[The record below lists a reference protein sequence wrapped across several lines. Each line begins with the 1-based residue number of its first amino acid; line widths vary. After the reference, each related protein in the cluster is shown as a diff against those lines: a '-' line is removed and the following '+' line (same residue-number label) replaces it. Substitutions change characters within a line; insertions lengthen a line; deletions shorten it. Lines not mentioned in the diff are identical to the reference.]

1 MKSAFIAAV
10 VAALISAVSAT
21 AAFVVTSKNI
31 KDGTIQTVD
40 ISAKAKRALEGNR
53 GPRGVAGLR
62 GPQGLAGA
70 AGPQGSAGPQGPQGE
85 KGDKGDKGD
94 LAGRLLE
101 RYFCTPGWGDVCAG
115 PAKEITASSG
125 PAASYFL
132 TLDLPAGSYAVK
144 SEVVVVAN
152 SPDPGGNP
160 SDWRVQCVTK
170 TIGPGYAGGAA
181 ATVGDLVGSV
191 NETTLT
197 MPFGMTTAGGEIGI
211 RCFRTAGS
219 GATGVGPNP
228 MVVYALINAIE
239 VGSFTT
245 SEQP

>member
-1 MKSAFIAAV
+1 MKAAIIAGIVALLVSAA
-10 VAALISAVSAT
+10 SAT

-31 KDGTIQTVD
+31 KNGTIQTVD
-40 ISAKAKRALEGNR
+40 ISGAAKRALKGNR
-53 GPRGVAGLR
+53 GPRGATGLR
-62 GPQGLAGA
+62 GLQGLAGA
-70 AGPQGSAGPQGPQGE
+70 AGPQGQAGAQGPPGE
-85 KGDKGDKGD
+85 KGNKGD
-94 LAGRLLE
+94 LAGSLFE
-101 RYFCTPGWGDVCAG
+101 RYFCTPGWGVCAG
-115 PAKEITASSG
+115 TPKEITASSG

-132 TLDLPAGSYAVK
+132 TLNLPAGSYAVTG
-144 SEVVVVAN
+144 EVVVVAN

-160 SDWRVQCVTK
+160 SDWRVQCITR
-170 TIGPGYAGGAA
+170 TIGPGYAGVAA

-228 MVVYALINAIE
+228 TVVYALINAIE

-245 SEQP
+245 SEQT

>member
-1 MKSAFIAAV
+1 LKTAIIAGIVAMFVSAA
-10 VAALISAVSAT
+10 SAT

-31 KDGTIQTVD
+31 KNGTIQTVD
-40 ISAKAKRALEGNR
+40 ISAKAKRALKGNR
-53 GPRGVAGLR
+53 GPGGARGL
-62 GPQGLAGA
+62 QGLAGA
-70 AGPQGSAGPQGPQGE
+70 AGPQGPTGPQGAQGE

-94 LAGRLLE
+94 LAGRLFE
-101 RYFCTPGWGDVCAG
+101 RYFCTPGWGVCAG
-115 PAKEITASSG
+115 TPKEITASSG
-125 PAASYFL
+125 GAASYFL
-132 TLDLPAGSYAVK
+132 TLNLPAGSYAVTG
-144 SEVVVVAN
+144 EVVVVAN

-160 SDWRVQCVTK
+160 SDWRVQCVTR
-170 TIGPGYAGGAA
+170 TIGPGYAGVAA

-228 MVVYALINAIE
+228 TVVYALINAIE

-245 SEQP
+245 SEQT

>member
-1 MKSAFIAAV
+1 MKSAVIAAV
-10 VAALISAVSAT
+10 VAAIVAAATGT
-21 AAFVVTSKNI
+21 AATLSVTSKNI
-31 KDGTIQTVD
+31 KNGTIQTVD
-40 ISAKAKRALEGNR
+40 ISAKAKRALKGNR

-62 GPQGLAGA
+62 GPQGMAGA
-70 AGPQGSAGPQGPQGE
+70 AGPQGPAGTQGPQGD

-94 LAGRLLE
+94 LAGRLFE
-101 RYFCTPGWGDVCAG
+101 RYFCTPGWGVCAG
-115 PAKEITASSG
+115 TPKEITASSG
-125 PAASYFL
+125 AAASYFL
-132 TLDLPAGSYAVK
+132 TLNLPAGSYAVTG
-144 SEVVVVAN
+144 EVVVAAN

-160 SDWRVQCVTK
+160 SDWRVQCVTRM
-170 TIGPGYAGGAA
+170 IGPGYGGVAA
-181 ATVGDLVGSV
+181 ATVGDLVGST

-228 MVVYALINAIE
+228 TVVYALINATE

-245 SEQP
+245 SEQT